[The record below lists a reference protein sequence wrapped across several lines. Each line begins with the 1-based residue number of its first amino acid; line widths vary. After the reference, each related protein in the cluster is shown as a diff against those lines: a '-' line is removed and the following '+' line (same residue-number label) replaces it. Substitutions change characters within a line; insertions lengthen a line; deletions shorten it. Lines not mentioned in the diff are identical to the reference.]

1 VRTAPPTLKIGDRH
15 VGAGNPIYVIAE
27 VSANHAGDVDRAEA
41 ILRAAAGAGADAVK
55 FQVYRPDTMTIDAD
69 GPDFRIGAESL
80 WAGRTL
86 HNLYD
91 EVQTPWDWMPR
102 LFGLG
107 HDFGVDVFASA
118 FDAEAVAFL
127 EQFDPPAYKL
137 ASFELV
143 DLELIDVLAAT
154 GRPLIMS
161 TGMASIAEIDEALT
175 RARSAGVAQLALL
188 RCNSGYPT
196 PPEDMDLA
204 TIPDMIRRWNVPV
217 GLSDHTLGTVA
228 SIAAVA
234 LGASLVER
242 HVTLDRSDPTADA
255 AFSLEPPEL
264 ARLVCDLR
272 DVERAIGDIR
282 YGPTASERPSL
293 EHRRSLY
300 VVEDIPA
307 GGVLD
312 RRNVRAIRPGHGLA
326 PRELPEVLGRRV
338 REAVPRGTPLSWG
351 LLDDG

>member
-1 VRTAPPTLKIGDRH
+1 VTTASSTLKIGDRLI
-15 VGAGNPIYVIAE
+15 GAGNPIYVIAE
-27 VSANHAGDVDRAEA
+27 VSANHAGDLGRAEA
-41 ILRAAAGAGADAVK
+41 ILKAAAAAGADAVK
-55 FQVYRPDTMTIDAD
+55 FQTYRPDTMTIDAD
-69 GPDFRIGAESL
+69 TPDFHVGTESL

-86 HNLYD
+86 HDLYD
-91 EVQTPWDWMPR
+91 AAQTPWDWMPR

-107 HDFGVDVFASA
+107 REVGVDVFASA
-118 FDAEAVAFL
+118 FDAEAVEFL

-154 GRPLIMS
+154 GRALIMS
-161 TGMASIAEIDEALT
+161 TGMASVAEIEEAVT
-175 RARSAGVAQLALL
+175 RAREGGVTQLALL

-196 PPEDMDLA
+196 PPDDMDLA
-204 TIPDMIRRWNVPV
+204 TIPDMVQRWNAPV
-217 GLSDHTLGTVA
+217 GLSDHTLGTAA

-242 HVTLDRSDPTADA
+242 HVTLDRTDPTADA

-272 DVERAIGDIR
+272 DAERAIGDVR
-282 YGPTASERPSL
+282 YGPTDSERPSL

-307 GGVLD
+307 GAVLD

-338 REAVPRGTPLSWG
+338 RGAVPRGTPVSWD
-351 LLDDG
+351 LFDDG